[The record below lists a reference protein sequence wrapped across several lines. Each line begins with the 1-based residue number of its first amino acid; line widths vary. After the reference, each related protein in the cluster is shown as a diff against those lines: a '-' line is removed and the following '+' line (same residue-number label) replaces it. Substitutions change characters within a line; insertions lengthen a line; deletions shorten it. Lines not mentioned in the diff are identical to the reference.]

1 MLPVK
6 ITNTKI
12 IHFFDLCTAGLLRLN
27 SKDYN
32 TIKLYLYLC
41 FGCEDETCHN
51 PLNIRNKLDL
61 SEEEYEEALGELVE
75 KGFSVCDLAEDLF
88 SIL

>member
-41 FGCEDETCHN
+41 FGCEDETCHD
-51 PLNIRNKLDL
+51 PSSIRNELDL

>member
-1 MLPVK
+1 MAPIK

-27 SKDYN
+27 SKNYN
-32 TIKLYLYLC
+32 TIKLYLYFC

-51 PLNIRNKLDL
+51 PSSIRNDLDL

-75 KGFSVCDLAEDLF
+75 KGFSVFDLEKDLF

>member
-41 FGCEDETCHN
+41 FGCEDKTCHD
-51 PLNIRNKLDL
+51 PSSICDDLDL

-75 KGFSVCDLAEDLF
+75 KGFSVSNLAEDLF

>member
-41 FGCEDETCHN
+41 FGCED
-51 PLNIRNKLDL
+51 
-61 SEEEYEEALGELVE
+61 
-75 KGFSVCDLAEDLF
+75 
-88 SIL
+88 